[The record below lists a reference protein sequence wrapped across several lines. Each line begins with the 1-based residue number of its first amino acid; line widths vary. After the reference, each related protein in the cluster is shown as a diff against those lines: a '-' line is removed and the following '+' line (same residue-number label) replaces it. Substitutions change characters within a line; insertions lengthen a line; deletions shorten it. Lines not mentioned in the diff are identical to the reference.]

1 MKQSYDLLKYIH
13 CYLYNYEAESVC
25 FAESPDR
32 SDAIEAYHRFAQEH
46 NIYEN
51 DLRLWMYDV
60 ALDCI
65 RTLPKE
71 QWELFLDV
79 EDPILLHF
87 EYGMYIRMALILTLL
102 QSTRKTELL
111 KGKEHMGIVCDN
123 EKCITHAE
131 PYLPKSFTGRD
142 TLLVCEYCDHRLLL
156 RH

>member
-87 EYGMYIRMALILTLL
+87 EYGMYIRNHYIYCSRLHEENWHADRLSHIAIDLMQTIL
-102 QSTRKTELL
+102 RPIA
-111 KGKEHMGIVCDN
+111 H
-123 EKCITHAE
+123 
-131 PYLPKSFTGRD
+131 KS
-142 TLLVCEYCDHRLLL
+142 
-156 RH
+156 